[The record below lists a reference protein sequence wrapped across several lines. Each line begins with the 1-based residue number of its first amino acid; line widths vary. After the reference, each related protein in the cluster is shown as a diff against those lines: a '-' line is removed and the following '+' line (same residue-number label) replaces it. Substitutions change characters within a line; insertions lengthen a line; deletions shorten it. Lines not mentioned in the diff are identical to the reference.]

1 MGDLLHLQIQ
11 PFFEMR
17 THSEKLKDSAGEET
31 LFNFSKA
38 TAFNNWLSE
47 QITPWAKGHILEIGS
62 GIGNISEILLKNNLT
77 VTLSDLN
84 SEYCNLLKSKFEDLN
99 NCNGVISID
108 ISEISFVEK
117 YEGLLGKFDKIIA
130 LNVIEHIEDDCL
142 AFANCKKL
150 LKPGG
155 QIIILVPAFNFLY
168 NSFDRELGHYRRY
181 SIKSLDDK
189 MTQSGFSIIHRQ
201 YFNMPAIWGWYFAG
215 SIFKLKLIPENQ
227 LRFYNSLVPF
237 FRIIDKPFHRLMGIS
252 VIMVGA
258 KK

>member
-1 MGDLLHLQIQ
+1 
-11 PFFEMR
+11 MR
-17 THSEKLKDSAGEET
+17 NHSEVSIDPAGEET
-31 LFNFSKA
+31 LLSFSKA
-38 TAFNNWLSE
+38 TAFNKWMCE
-47 QITPWAKGHILEIGS
+47 QIIPWVKGHILEIGS
-62 GIGNISEILLKNNLT
+62 GIGNISEILFQNNLT

-84 SEYCNLLKSKFEDLN
+84 PQYCSLLKSKFEHVD
-99 NCNGVISID
+99 NCKGVISID
-108 ISEISFVEK
+108 ISTVSFEEK
-117 YEGLLGKFDKIIA
+117 YDGLLGKFDNIIA
-130 LNVIEHIEDDCL
+130 LNVIEHIEDDGR

-181 SIKSLDDK
+181 TIKSLNEK
-189 MTQSGFSIIHRQ
+189 MEQSGFSIIHRQ
-201 YFNMPAIWGWYFAG
+201 YFNMPAILGWYFSG

-227 LRFYNSLVPF
+227 LHFYNLLVPF
-237 FRIIDKPFHRLMGIS
+237 FRILDKLFQRIMGIS